1 MNLTTHVILW
11 CVTSWCRGVR
21 HAHLF
26 TLLQCTIK
34 MSMPGLCKHAF
45 HHQTCVPSSNT
56 HFIIKH
62 AFYHQACSPSSSM
75 HSIGKHVLHHQTCIS
90 SLPRLRAERETDRE
104 NYDAWASQQVWSY
117 IGWPLSASMYDQTR
131 QLAQALYFSVSLS
144 FSLSPD
150 PKIIFGGQQDSSKQ
164 TAKLACDLCMTPYFG
179 SQRIA
184 CCRCTQQWR
193 SCGRSCL
200 WFHSL
205 WEIVWLGVLMRACV
219 ACELRIKDF
228 GPKTEP

>member
-1 MNLTTHVILW
+1 MSVTVHVTMNLTTHVILW

-131 QLAQALYFSVSLS
+131 QLAQALYFSLSLS
-144 FSLSPD
+144 LSWPWGETHVWWWNACLMMERMFDDGMHVCRDQAD
-150 PKIIFGGQQDSSKQ
+150 PFWLC
-164 TAKLACDLCMTPYFG
+164 TAA
-179 SQRIA
+179 
-184 CCRCTQQWR
+184 
-193 SCGRSCL
+193 
-200 WFHSL
+200 
-205 WEIVWLGVLMRACV
+205 VW
-219 ACELRIKDF
+219 KDVHV
-228 GPKTEP
+228 